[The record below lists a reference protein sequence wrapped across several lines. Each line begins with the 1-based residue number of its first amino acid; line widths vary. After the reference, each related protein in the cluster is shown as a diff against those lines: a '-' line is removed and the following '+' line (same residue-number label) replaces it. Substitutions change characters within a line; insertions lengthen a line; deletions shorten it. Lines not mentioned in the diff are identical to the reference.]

1 VVNETLPPETGLPP
15 LILSFVPQAEVLFSK
30 SEVELMKVADL
41 TVEELQALIKKT
53 LHEELQ
59 ELLADPDAGYELTKE
74 IEARLASSLQ
84 STERVSFE
92 EVKKR
97 YNLR

>member
-1 VVNETLPPETGLPP
+1 
-15 LILSFVPQAEVLFSK
+15 
-30 SEVELMKVADL
+30 MKVADL

-59 ELLADPDAGYELTKE
+59 ELFTDPDTGRKLTPE
-74 IEARLASSLQ
+74 MEARLTSSLQ
-84 STERVSFE
+84 STERVPFE
-92 EVKKR
+92 EVKRR